1 VTDNERQDIL
11 PDEELEAKHEA
22 MQNPGLYGGDMRG
35 YDPVSAQFEC
45 N

>member
-1 VTDNERQDIL
+1 MTDNEGQDIL
-11 PDEELEAKHEA
+11 TDVELEAKHDA

-35 YDPVSAQFEC
+35 YDPVSAHFEC